1 MIAGRVTARAA
12 PAINSAVSIS
22 RSIGMLK
29 TLLTGLAAATL
40 LSSGVLDKR
49 VDAMTLATPAAAGVS
64 TLVQQAHAVC
74 GNNGCVQIQV
84 SGPKKHRT
92 HP

>member
-1 MIAGRVTARAA
+1 
-12 PAINSAVSIS
+12 
-22 RSIGMLK
+22 MLK
-29 TLLTGLAAATL
+29 TLLTGLAAATF

-49 VDAMTLATPAAAGVS
+49 ADAMTLAMPSAIGVVAP
-64 TLVQQAHAVC
+64 VQQAHAVC